1 MKYDYAVLELRKPQR
16 QSFLKP
22 VTYHGSRP
30 VLLFNGFP
38 SDKKPNTMW
47 HTPCAILRK
56 LGGYLMTNCHLPKGM
71 SGAGGYQSVGKGSY
85 VVKGIVVAAVSVRTR
100 DRKTVKF
107 NVVNPLTR
115 AKTRLICKWIKA
127 GSYCKSFPRQ
137 SQLKQIQYRRAS
149 NTADNACQYT
159 HVTAKINQ
167 TLYQTLN

>member
-1 MKYDYAVLELRKPQR
+1 
-16 QSFLKP
+16 
-22 VTYHGSRP
+22 
-30 VLLFNGFP
+30 
-38 SDKKPNTMW
+38 
-47 HTPCAILRK
+47 
-56 LGGYLMTNCHLPKGM
+56 MTNCHLPKGM

-137 SQLKQIQYRRAS
+137 S
-149 NTADNACQYT
+149 
-159 HVTAKINQ
+159 
-167 TLYQTLN
+167 